1 MIWSAG
7 RYCRY
12 NLPSVKHSGHDIM
25 QIINLEPSHAT
36 DAARLHIAGQ
46 PNTFLTHLGPAV
58 LTTFYRA
65 LPQSPTGFG
74 FAALAPVET
83 QQPAT
88 SRKAT
93 RNTQHATPIVGFISA
108 TTSTGQLFLQLGT
121 RYLPAFLPP
130 LLRRF
135 AQRPGLL
142 LNCIQTIVYPL
153 QHRSTG
159 ADNLGPTAELLSIMV
174 EPSWR
179 SQGVGAHLLATLVT
193 ACQVRRLAALEV
205 TVAADNVSA
214 QRFYARHGFVEQR
227 RFALYGR
234 PMYSY
239 RRLLTGAE
247 S

>member
-1 MIWSAG
+1 
-7 RYCRY
+7 
-12 NLPSVKHSGHDIM
+12 M
-25 QIINLEPSHAT
+25 QIINLEPAHAME
-36 DAARLHIAGQ
+36 AARLHIAGQ
-46 PNTFLTHLGPAV
+46 PNTFLTNLGPAV

-65 LPQSPTGFG
+65 LPQSATGFG
-74 FAALAPVET
+74 FAALVPPVAPPVA
-83 QQPAT
+83 PH
-88 SRKAT
+88 AT
-93 RNTQHATPIVGFISA
+93 RHTPHATPIVGFISA

-153 QHRSTG
+153 QHGSTG
-159 ADNLGPTAELLSIMV
+159 ADNPGPTAELLSIMV

-179 SQGVGAHLLATLVT
+179 SQGVGAHLLAALV
-193 ACQVRRLAALEV
+193 AQCQARRLAALEV
-205 TVAADNVSA
+205 TVAADNGGA
-214 QRFYARHGFVEQR
+214 QRFYAQHGFVEQR
-227 RFALYGR
+227 RFTLYGR

-247 S
+247 SQSIAES

>member
-1 MIWSAG
+1 
-7 RYCRY
+7 
-12 NLPSVKHSGHDIM
+12 M

-46 PNTFLTHLGPAV
+46 PHTFLTNLGPAV

-65 LPQSPTGFG
+65 LPQSTTGFG
-74 FAALAPVET
+74 FAALAPQEA
-83 QQPAT
+83 QHAPRHT
-88 SRKAT
+88 SHAT
-93 RNTQHATPIVGFISA
+93 RIVGFISA

-153 QHRSTG
+153 QHGSTV
-159 ADNLGPTAELLSIMV
+159 AENIGPTAELLSIMV

-179 SQGVGAHLLATLVT
+179 SHGIGAHLLAALVT
-193 ACQVRRLAALEV
+193 ACQARRLAALDV
-205 TVAADNVSA
+205 TVAAENVGA
-214 QRFYARHGFVEQR
+214 QRFYAQHGFVEQR
-227 RFALYGR
+227 RFTLYGR

-247 S
+247 SQSIAES